1 MEREKLFTKFVPVS
15 PEAWKDKINADLKGA
30 DYDKKLVWKT
40 GEGFNAQPFYTQA
53 DLEKHSNLDV
63 CPGDFPY
70 LRGKNIKGN
79 PWLIRQDIKVN
90 DIENANETALDIR
103 LKGVDS
109 FGFHFHED
117 YDPKLEEI
125 EQLLHNIRLDLMEL
139 NYDTTHPEKMLSI
152 VEELAVKYN
161 RELEKVKGSLSFDP
175 LGHFSRTGSF
185 LTDRETELNRLSE
198 LIKKSEHLP
207 NFHVATVDGSLFH
220 NAGSGIVTQLAFA
233 LASGAEYLTYLTEKG
248 IDIDLAAQK
257 LRFRFA
263 VGSNYFMEIA
273 KFRAARYLWANIVNA
288 YGLNDAENASMFIHC
303 VSSEWNKT
311 VYDPYVNMLRV
322 TTETMSSLIGGID
335 SMTVL
340 PFNAAYEESNDFS
353 ERIARNVQLL
363 LKGESYFDK
372 VNDPAA
378 GSYYIEELTA
388 NIIEQA
394 WDLFLKIDE
403 MGGYTAAFEKG
414 FISEHIKT
422 EAANRDKQIAQ
433 GRRSVLG
440 TNKYPN
446 ITESLEKYPTTSKDE
461 NTKGLETYRG
471 AMAFEELRY
480 KTDSF
485 TKSNKRPVVWMLTYG
500 NLAMRNARAQF
511 AGNFFGCAGFEIENN
526 IGFNSIEEG
535 IEAAKKAKP
544 DIVVLCSS
552 DPEYDGTAETA
563 IDALKNDCIVVVA
576 GYPKELVEKLTA
588 EGFENFIH
596 VRSNVLEELKRYQQ
610 TLNIS

>member
-15 PEAWKDKINADLKGA
+15 PEAWKDKIKTDLKGA

-139 NYDTTHPEKMLSI
+139 NYDTAHPEKMLSI

-233 LASGAEYLTYLTEKG
+233 LASGAEYLTYLTKKG

-288 YGLNDAENASMFIHC
+288 YGLSDAENASMFIHC

-311 VYDPYVNMLRV
+311 VYESIREYAARYYRNH
-322 TTETMSSLIGGID
+322 
-335 SMTVL
+335 VL
-340 PFNAAYEESNDFS
+340 AD
-353 ERIARNVQLL
+353 
-363 LKGESYFDK
+363 
-372 VNDPAA
+372 
-378 GSYYIEELTA
+378 
-388 NIIEQA
+388 
-394 WDLFLKIDE
+394 
-403 MGGYTAAFEKG
+403 
-414 FISEHIKT
+414 
-422 EAANRDKQIAQ
+422 
-433 GRRSVLG
+433 RR
-440 TNKYPN
+440 Y
-446 ITESLEKYPTTSKDE
+446 
-461 NTKGLETYRG
+461 
-471 AMAFEELRY
+471 
-480 KTDSF
+480 
-485 TKSNKRPVVWMLTYG
+485 
-500 NLAMRNARAQF
+500 
-511 AGNFFGCAGFEIENN
+511 
-526 IGFNSIEEG
+526 
-535 IEAAKKAKP
+535 
-544 DIVVLCSS
+544 
-552 DPEYDGTAETA
+552 
-563 IDALKNDCIVVVA
+563 
-576 GYPKELVEKLTA
+576 
-588 EGFENFIH
+588 
-596 VRSNVLEELKRYQQ
+596 
-610 TLNIS
+610 